1 MHLRKHRGRGGILP
15 SWNVPMCGR
24 TTTTENLRALEVVW
38 SGGDAHAAKLILVI
52 LLVEDVPLLAAFQDF
67 FFLRSDSLAHF
78 QFDLLFLFE
87 RGGQNLHHLLA
98 NGVAVVD
105 EFHFFAGDKHFGDLV
120 RQPYDFFSREAH
132 RWSKSSYD
140 LDTDCLKHMMQIRH
154 SPKPPVTTSAKMAS
168 EGSAC
173 GPSPIVASPSCTS
186 PDKRRWSG
194 ASRPGDRSKSDALR
208 R

>member
-1 MHLRKHRGRGGILP
+1 MHLRKHRGCGGILP
-15 SWNVPMCGR
+15 IWNVPMCGR
-24 TTTTENLRALEVVW
+24 TTTTENLRAMAVVR

-52 LLVEDVPLLAAFQDF
+52 LLVEDVPLLATFQDF

-120 RQPYDFFSREAH
+120 RQPYDFFSRE
-132 RWSKSSYD
+132 RSEERRVGKECRYGWSVY
-140 LDTDCLKHMMQIRH
+140 Q
-154 SPKPPVTTSAKMAS
+154 
-168 EGSAC
+168 
-173 GPSPIVASPSCTS
+173 
-186 PDKRRWSG
+186 
-194 ASRPGDRSKSDALR
+194 
-208 R
+208 